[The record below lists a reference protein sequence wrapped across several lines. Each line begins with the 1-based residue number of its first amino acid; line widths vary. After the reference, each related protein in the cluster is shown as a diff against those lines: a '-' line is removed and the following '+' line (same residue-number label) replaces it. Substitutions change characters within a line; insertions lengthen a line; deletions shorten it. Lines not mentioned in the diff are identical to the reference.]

1 MYLFNVFLFVSL
13 DLASMDYYPDPNPA
27 LHLVVYSANQKGRSE
42 PIVLEN
48 IPINEAE
55 KRTGTYKLLLIIC
68 RSIIRFSRPRN
79 YESICMYKIIHL

>member
-1 MYLFNVFLFVSL
+1 
-13 DLASMDYYPDPNPA
+13 MDYYPDPNPA

-55 KRTGTYKLLLIIC
+55 KRTGTYMILKNLY
-68 RSIIRFSRPRN
+68 RSVVSFSG
-79 YESICMYKIIHL
+79 SKF